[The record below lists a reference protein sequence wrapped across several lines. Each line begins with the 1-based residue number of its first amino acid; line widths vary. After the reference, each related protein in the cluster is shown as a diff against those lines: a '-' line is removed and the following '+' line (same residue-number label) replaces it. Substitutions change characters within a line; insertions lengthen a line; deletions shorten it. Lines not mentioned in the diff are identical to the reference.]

1 MYAKRHRCLQPVHA
15 VRQAVNSRR
24 SDPDREGPPTECAT
38 SIPRNDQAVQVGWS
52 SMSISNVGDRS
63 AAVDLIPWYF
73 VLRTPT
79 DHESQLV
86 LWWLHATCVM
96 PRSNVIR
103 PPPIWCYCIE
113 IRLPG
118 NSVKIFLFDWSR
130 FWDSASPNGSLILV
144 HYFPYFYLLTY
155 LQLALQIA
163 VLGNAASDRACHG
176 CIKLYCL
183 DDRPGTCREL
193 VDTTVPALRIND
205 LRRRTTPRLSLLWR
219 LKVLTA

>member
-52 SMSISNVGDRS
+52 SMSISDVGDRS

-79 DHESQLV
+79 DHDSQLV
-86 LWWLHATCVM
+86 LWRLHATCVM
-96 PRSNVIR
+96 R

-130 FWDSASPNGSLILV
+130 FWVSASPNGSLILV

-155 LQLALQIA
+155 LQLALQIV

-176 CIKLYCL
+176 CIKLHGL
-183 DDRPGTCREL
+183 DDRPDTCHEL
-193 VDTTVPALRIND
+193 VDTIVSSSQDQRPAS
-205 LRRRTTPRLSLLWR
+205 TTLRLSLLWR
-219 LKVLTA
+219 LKFLTA